1 MAQTRGRAARSGILT
16 RRARHLPWFCVA
28 VLAASTCARAD
39 DTPHQPPSRIVS
51 LNQCLDAILVELVP
65 PQRIA
70 AVSHY
75 ARDPL
80 VSPIA
85 AFAAHLPITYETAEE
100 IVALRPDLVLASR
113 HSAIPTRGA
122 LRRVGIHYE
131 LFDVPFSVEDSIA
144 QIRRIA
150 ALVGSATAGETLV
163 AKIER
168 AIESARL
175 PPGAPRLTAAVY
187 ETGGLTAG
195 SRTVTDELMQIVGF
209 DNLAA
214 RYGIETHLP
223 MPLELLVA
231 APPDLL
237 LVGDI
242 PAAAGTQAARIVQH
256 RALRKLPSAR
266 RVFPARFMYCSGPTI
281 IEEVAA
287 LAAARDSVYAISQ
300 ARASR

>member
-1 MAQTRGRAARSGILT
+1 MSGRARQ
-16 RRARHLPWFCVA
+16 LPWLCVA
-28 VLAASTCARAD
+28 LLAVNVCARAAEA
-39 DTPHQPPSRIVS
+39 PRESPSRIVS
-51 LNQCLDAILVELVP
+51 LNQCLDSILVELVP
-65 PQRIA
+65 AQRIA

-85 AFAAHLPITYETAEE
+85 TLAARLPITYETAEE

-113 HSAIPTRGA
+113 HSAIPTRNA

-131 LFDVPFSVEDSIA
+131 LFDVPFSVEDSVA

-150 ALVGSATAGETLV
+150 ALVDSAAAGEALV

-168 AIESARL
+168 AIDSARL
-175 PPGAPRLTAAVY
+175 PPGAARLTAAVY

-195 SRTVTDELMQIVGF
+195 SKTVTDELMQIVGL

-214 RYGIETHLP
+214 RHGIETHLP
-223 MPLELLVA
+223 MPLELIVA
-231 APPDLL
+231 EPPDLL

-242 PAAAGTQAARIVQH
+242 PAAAGTQAARVVQH
-256 RALRKLPSAR
+256 RALRRLPSVR
-266 RVFPARFMYCSGPTI
+266 HVFPARFMYCSGPTI
-281 IEEVAA
+281 VEEVAA
-287 LAAARDSVYAISQ
+287 LAAARDSVYATSQ
-300 ARASR
+300 ARVSR

>member
-1 MAQTRGRAARSGILT
+1 
-16 RRARHLPWFCVA
+16 
-28 VLAASTCARAD
+28 VLAAIAPARAA
-39 DTPHQPPSRIVS
+39 DTPRAVPSRIVS

-65 PQRIA
+65 TQRIA

-85 AFAAHLPITYETAEE
+85 TLAANLPTTYETAEE

-113 HSAIPTRGA
+113 HSGIAARNA

-131 LFDVPFSVEDSIA
+131 LFEVAFTVEDSIA

-150 ALVGSATAGETLV
+150 ALVGSTAEGEALV

-168 AIESARL
+168 AIDAARL
-175 PPGAPRLTAAVY
+175 PRGAQRLTAAVY

-195 SRTVTDELMQIVGF
+195 SSTVTDELMRIVGF

-223 MPLELLVA
+223 LPLELIVA
-231 APPDLL
+231 APPDVL

-266 RVFPARFMYCSGPTI
+266 RTFPARFMYCSGPTI
-281 IEEVAA
+281 VEEVAA

>member
-1 MAQTRGRAARSGILT
+1 VAWL
-16 RRARHLPWFCVA
+16 CVA
-28 VLAASTCARAD
+28 ALAASASARAD
-39 DTPHQPPSRIVS
+39 DSAPTPPARIVS

-65 PQRIA
+65 TRRIA

-80 VSPIA
+80 ASPIA
-85 AFAAHLPITYETAEE
+85 ALAAHLPITYETAEE

-113 HSAIPTRGA
+113 HSGIATRNA

-131 LFDVPFSVEDSIA
+131 LFDVAFTVKDSIA

-150 ALVGSATAGETLV
+150 ALVGSTAEGEALV

-168 AIESARL
+168 AIESSRL
-175 PPGAPRLTAAVY
+175 PRGGPRLTAAVY
-187 ETGGLTAG
+187 ETGGTTAG
-195 SRTVTDELMQIVGF
+195 ARTVTDELMQIVGF

-223 MPLELLVA
+223 MPLELIVA
-231 APPDLL
+231 APPDVL
-237 LVGDI
+237 LVGDVSG
-242 PAAAGTQAARIVQH
+242 AAGTQAARIVQH
-256 RALRKLPSAR
+256 RALRKLPSVR
-266 RVFPARFMYCSGPTI
+266 RTFPARFMYCSGPTI
-281 IEEVAA
+281 VEEVAA

>member
-1 MAQTRGRAARSGILT
+1 LT
-16 RRARHLPWFCVA
+16 PRARYLPWLCVA
-28 VLAASTCARAD
+28 LLAVGAYARAD
-39 DTPHQPPSRIVS
+39 DTPREPPSRIVS

-65 PQRIA
+65 AQRIA

-80 VSPIA
+80 VSSIA
-85 AFAAHLPITYETAEE
+85 TLAARMPITYETAEE

-113 HSAIPTRGA
+113 HSAIPTRNA

-131 LFDVPFSVEDSIA
+131 LFEVPFSVEDSVA

-150 ALVGSATAGETLV
+150 ALVGSPDAGEALV

-168 AIESARL
+168 AIDSARL
-175 PPGAPRLTAAVY
+175 PPSAPRLTAAVY

-195 SRTVTDELMQIVGF
+195 SNTVTDELMQIVGF

-214 RYGIETHLP
+214 RYGIKTHLP
-223 MPLELLVA
+223 LALELIVA
-231 APPDLL
+231 EPPDLL

-242 PAAAGTQAARIVQH
+242 PAAAGTQASRVVQH
-256 RALRKLPSAR
+256 RALRKLPSVR
-266 RVFPARFMYCSGPTI
+266 RAFPARFMYCSGPTI
-281 IEEVAA
+281 VEEVAA
-287 LAAARDSVYAISQ
+287 LAAARESIYAISQ

>member
-1 MAQTRGRAARSGILT
+1 LRRRGRYLHWLCI
-16 RRARHLPWFCVA
+16 A
-28 VLAASTCARAD
+28 VLAVSAYARAD
-39 DTPHQPPSRIVS
+39 DTSRSPPSRIVS

-65 PQRIA
+65 TQRIA

-85 AFAAHLPITYETAEE
+85 ALAARLPITYETAEE
-100 IVALRPDLVLASR
+100 IVALHPDLVLASR
-113 HSAIPTRGA
+113 HSAIPTRNA

-131 LFDVPFSVEDSIA
+131 LFDVPFTVADSFA

-150 ALVGSATAGETLV
+150 ALVGNAAEGEALV
-163 AKIER
+163 ARIER

-175 PPGAPRLTAAVY
+175 SPGAPRLTAAVY

-195 SRTVTDELMQIVGF
+195 SNTVTDELMQIVGF

-214 RYGIETHLP
+214 RAGIETHLP
-223 MPLELLVA
+223 MPLELIVA
-231 APPDLL
+231 QPPDLL

-242 PAAAGTQAARIVQH
+242 PATAGTQAARIVQH

-266 RVFPARFMYCSGPTI
+266 RTFPARFMYCSGPTI

-287 LAAARDSVYAISQ
+287 LAAARDSIYAMSQ